1 MGDASIR
8 DTVRRA
14 TQTML
19 RRERSVQTTFQL
31 VDHAFRQ
38 TTAVVEQLPER
49 ATLACVSGCAF
60 CCYHPVDI
68 TPPEAFAIAAY
79 VQMTLTTAASD
90 ATYVRITAQADRLSG
105 LSYEEHAEARLPCAL
120 LVDGRCSVYPCR
132 PFACRAWNST
142 SAARCETIFT
152 HGSPVTMLPPLDM
165 RTYEA
170 VWDVARG
177 VIEGLQQSRLDG
189 TSYELHSILR
199 RVLETPQAAQRWA
212 QGEQVFA
219 GCTVG
224 AFTDRL
230 SPAARPSRGK
240 HGRTTDRGG

>member
-1 MGDASIR
+1 MGDESIR
-8 DTVRRA
+8 DTVRRT
-14 TQTML
+14 TQAML
-19 RRERSVQTTFQL
+19 RHDRSVPTMFRL
-31 VDHAFRQ
+31 IEHAFQQ

-49 ATLACVSGCAF
+49 VPLACASGCAF

-68 TPPEAFAIAAY
+68 TPPEACAIAAY
-79 VQMTLTTAASD
+79 LQQTLTPAAG
-90 ATYVRITAQADRLSG
+90 AAARARIAAQADRISR
-105 LSYEEHAEARLPCAL
+105 LSYEEHAQARIPCAL

-152 HGSPVTMLPPLDM
+152 HGNPVTMLPPLDM

-177 VIEGLQQSRLDG
+177 VTDSLQQRRLDRK
-189 TSYELHSILR
+189 SYELHSILQ
-199 RVLETPQAAQRWA
+199 RVLATPEAAQRWV
-212 QGEQVFA
+212 QGEDVFA

-224 AFTDRL
+224 AFT
-230 SPAARPSRGK
+230 A
-240 HGRTTDRGG
+240 